1 MTGRAQPEYEVR
13 SILRAIARQSRPL
26 VLLSVVVWAGAAV
39 VLALLPRQ
47 FQGTMVLVPVE
58 GQRASGGLAS
68 AASLLGG
75 ALDLGSNGFDA
86 TRDVVAYLL
95 HSRTVLLAAAATPYA
110 GRPLSVPMVD
120 KDARSSDEEMLLS
133 ALRRALR
140 VTTAKE
146 TGFVTVVAKAR
157 DSGAVRAFFGAVVG
171 QTQRLFAEVAQ
182 SQARQLLRAQER
194 RLDSAE
200 VELRRAEDRLL
211 GFDESNRLVT
221 PRTRLSLTRARLERD
236 VSDAARVYD
245 QVVADRQG
253 AIARELEEAPAI
265 AVVEDLPAPL
275 PPKPRRILFRSL
287 LLGLATFVVGLLFLV
302 TRELARSSAAFES
315 QGA

>member
-13 SILRAIARQSRPL
+13 SILRAIARQARPL
-26 VLLSVVVWAGAAV
+26 LLLSAVVWAGAAV
-39 VLALLPRQ
+39 LLAVLPRK
-47 FQGTMVLVPVE
+47 FQGTMVLVPVQ

-75 ALDLGSNGFDA
+75 ALDLGGTGFDA

-110 GRPLSVPMVD
+110 GRPLSLSIVG
-120 KDARSSDEEMLLS
+120 KDPAADEELLLS

-200 VELRRAEDRLL
+200 AELRRAEDRLL
-211 GFDESNRLVT
+211 GFDEGNRLVT
-221 PRTRLSLTRARLERD
+221 PRTRLSLTRARLERE

-245 QVVADRQG
+245 QVVADRQA
-253 AIARELEEAPAI
+253 AIARELEDAPAI

-275 PPKPRRILFRSL
+275 PLRPRRVLFRSL
-287 LLGLATFVVGLLFLV
+287 LLGLATFTVGLLFLV
-302 TRELARSSAAFES
+302 TRELARSSAALEA